1 MAPSLA
7 SERAVVP
14 APLLLDAT
22 GIGWTDLPPPEAL
35 TLRRGESGTLSGTPV
50 SAEGCSTSRRP
61 SPPPAA

>member
-7 SERAVVP
+7 SERPVVP
-14 APLLLDAT
+14 APLILDAT

-35 TLRRGESGTLSGTPV
+35 TLRRGESGTPV
-50 SAEGCSTSRRP
+50 SAEGCSTSRRL